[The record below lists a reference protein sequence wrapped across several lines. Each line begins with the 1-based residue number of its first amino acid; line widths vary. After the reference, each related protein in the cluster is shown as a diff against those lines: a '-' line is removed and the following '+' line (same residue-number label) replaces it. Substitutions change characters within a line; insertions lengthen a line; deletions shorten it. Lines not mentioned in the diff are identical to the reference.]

1 MGLVVTSWAFFLGP
15 LARAMGQ
22 PRVSRWINIV
32 GAIVAVPT
40 YVILP
45 ALVAL

>member
-1 MGLVVTSWAFFLGP
+1 LGLVLSSWAFFLGP
-15 LARAMGQ
+15 LARALER
-22 PRVSRWINIV
+22 PRVSRWINTA
-32 GAIVAVPT
+32 GAIVALLT